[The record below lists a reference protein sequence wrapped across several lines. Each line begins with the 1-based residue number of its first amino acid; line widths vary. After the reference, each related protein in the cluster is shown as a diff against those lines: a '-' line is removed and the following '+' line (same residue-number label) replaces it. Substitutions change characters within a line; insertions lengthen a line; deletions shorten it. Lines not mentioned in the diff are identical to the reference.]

1 MEDKVIEPYRAML
14 IPKFEQTRQAAL
26 KSGALGSGISGSGP
40 SIFALSRGMQTA
52 KKVGEAMADVYK
64 KLDLK
69 HQLYFSKI
77 NTEGIKILSQS

>member
-1 MEDKVIEPYRAML
+1 
-14 IPKFEQTRQAAL
+14 
-26 KSGALGSGISGSGP
+26 LGSGISGSGP